1 MSRASDRIASRTAA
15 RAASGHDIGTN
26 GWRGEIAGA
35 LSATVAMLP
44 FVLSWG
50 FIVYGALGAAG
61 AQVGLT
67 ASVIAAVLGSAVMI
81 AASGARLP
89 SATPSASVALVLGAA
104 VITLSRDPAIALS
117 PAGGLPLILAATSA
131 MVCAAGLLVLL
142 LGASGAG
149 RLVRYVPRPVL
160 AGFMDGVAILIVM
173 SQVPLLFG
181 LSAEAWARE
190 GLRAL
195 AGWQWPAL
203 VASLGTALLMA
214 AIGARWPKAPAALL
228 ALVVASLAVAVWRA
242 LAAPGSPAA
251 NLQQFG
257 AVAIALPDLGA
268 LGTWH
273 ARATLDELIPHT
285 RLLVTTT
292 LVLALVAAME
302 SVLNLMAVDQRIDA
316 RSDPDRELIALG
328 AASVVSGAL
337 GGLPLVFMRLRAIVA
352 WNAGARSRRS
362 MWLACAMLAL
372 LFALAAPLIERL
384 STAVIAG
391 IVVMLAVGL
400 FDRWTRQM
408 LHQWRTG
415 RHSAELGWSLGV
427 VALVCAVTLGWGFAA
442 GVLSGTVVAV
452 WVFVRAMDR
461 QLVRARFSA
470 AEFPS
475 RRVYAADEESGLAP
489 LRQHIRVLELE
500 GALFFGS
507 ADRLLDE
514 CERLPPGTATLIVDL
529 RRVTTVDASGVSALV
544 QLAQRLVERGIRLRL
559 SGVLPHDRH
568 GVALTSHGVDLSGGG
583 GLVDARQPRSRDRSG
598 RAGRAR
604 RGHAGTHG
612 AHAAGAD
619 APVRRPRC
627 APGTGSRRPHGR
639 APPRGRRAP
648 VRAGRSRRSPVCPD
662 RGIDQRR
669 RRAARPSLRQLLARH
684 VLRRDRGARR
694 RRPHGRCGRGR
705 GEHRSRTAD
714 RVLRRAATRRA
725 GAGRAGVPQCRHEP
739 VAALA
744 HRRGSVVAR
753 GGLSEGDAGAPI
765 MASGRARRA
774 RRKRWLSSIP
784 TAWSPC

>member
-15 RAASGHDIGTN
+15 RAASGRDIGTN

-251 NLQQFG
+251 SLQQFG

-316 RSDPDRELIALG
+316 RSDPDRELIAIG

-362 MWLACAMLAL
+362 MWLACAMLAV

-415 RHSAELGWSLGV
+415 RHSAELGWSLAV

-568 GVALTSHGVDLSGGG
+568 GVALTAHGVDLSGGG
-583 GLVDARQPRSRDRSG
+583 GLVTHANLDRAIEAAEQDALAAAMPGRTARMPLAQTHLFDGLDARQAQVLGAHMVERHLV
-598 RAGRAR
+598 AGERLFAQGDPGDHLYVLTAGSISVVDGQ
-604 RGHAGTHG
+604 RGHRY
-612 AHAAGAD
+612 
-619 APVRRPRC
+619 VSFS
-627 APGTGSRRPHGR
+627 PGMFFGEI
-639 APPRGRRAP
+639 A
-648 VRAGRSRRSPVCPD
+648 
-662 RGIDQRR
+662 
-669 RRAARPSLRQLLARH
+669 
-684 VLRRDRGARR
+684 VLDG
-694 RRPHGRCGRGR
+694 GG
-705 GEHRSRTAD
+705 RTAD
-714 RVLRRAATRRA
+714 AVADVASTVHALPIESFAVLQREEPALAAQVYRNVATNLSQRLRIA
-725 GAGRAGVPQCRHEP
+725 GAAWWH
-739 VAALA
+739 AAA
-744 HRRGSVVAR
+744 
-753 GGLSEGDAGAPI
+753 
-765 MASGRARRA
+765 
-774 RRKRWLSSIP
+774 
-784 TAWSPC
+784 

>member
-195 AGWQWPAL
+195 AELAVAGAGREPRHGAADGVRSARAGPRHRPRCWRWSWQASPWPC
-203 VASLGTALLMA
+203 
-214 AIGARWPKAPAALL
+214 GARWQHPVRRRPACSSSAP
-228 ALVVASLAVAVWRA
+228 
-242 LAAPGSPAA
+242 
-251 NLQQFG
+251 
-257 AVAIALPDLGA
+257 LPSRCLTSA
-268 LGTWH
+268 RSARWH
-273 ARATLDELIPHT
+273 ARATLDELIPHA

-337 GGLPLVFMRLRAIVA
+337 GGLPLVFMRLRAVVA
-352 WNAGARSRRS
+352 WNAGARDRRS

-415 RHSAELGWSLGV
+415 RHSAELGWSLAV

-442 GVLSGTVVAV
+442 GVLSGIVVAV

-475 RRVYAADEESGLAP
+475 RRVYAADERAGWRRCASTSACSSSRARCSSAAP
-489 LRQHIRVLELE
+489 TGCSTR
-500 GALFFGS
+500 
-507 ADRLLDE
+507 
-514 CERLPPGTATLIVDL
+514 CERLPRGYGDAD
-529 RRVTTVDASGVSALV
+529 RRPAPRD
-544 QLAQRLVERGIRLRL
+544 
-559 SGVLPHDRH
+559 H
-568 GVALTSHGVDLSGGG
+568 GRCVG
-583 GLVDARQPRSRDRSG
+583 RE
-598 RAGRAR
+598 RAGATRAAPRRAR
-604 RGHAGTHG
+604 HPL
-612 AHAAGAD
+612 
-619 APVRRPRC
+619 APVRR
-627 APGTGSRRPHGR
+627 AAARP
-639 APPRGRRAP
+639 P
-648 VRAGRSRRSPVCPD
+648 
-662 RGIDQRR
+662 R
-669 RRAARPSLRQLLARH
+669 RRADARTASTWRAAVDSRTHANLDRAIEAAEQDALAAAMPGRAARMPLAQTHLFDGLDARQAQVLGAHMVERHLAAGERLFAQGDPGDHLYVLTAGSISVVDGQRGHRYVSFSPGMFFGEIALL
-684 VLRRDRGARR
+684 DG
-694 RRPHGRCGRGR
+694 GG
-705 GEHRSRTAD
+705 RTAD
-714 RVLRRAATRRA
+714 AVADVASTVHALSAEAFAVLQREEPALAAQVYRNLATNLSQRLRIA
-725 GAGRAGVPQCRHEP
+725 GAAWWH
-739 VAALA
+739 AAA
-744 HRRGSVVAR
+744 
-753 GGLSEGDAGAPI
+753 
-765 MASGRARRA
+765 
-774 RRKRWLSSIP
+774 
-784 TAWSPC
+784 